1 MKKHKILLRALR
13 FLLLSIYLIFAIFP
27 LFWIFMTSLK
37 PSEEVYSYPI
47 KYFPSSPTLSA
58 YKYLFSF
65 ANFSRYFLNSTIVSL
80 SASAVST
87 FFSLLAGYVLARHKT
102 RSVYWILLF
111 LFFAQMIPAYLIMI
125 PQYVMFSRFGLIDKL
140 LGVTIVYVGIGCA
153 FSTIMSR
160 GFFLRVPR
168 ELEEAALID
177 GCGRLKAL
185 FKITVPI
192 MLPGISAIFSFSF
205 VNTWN
210 ELFIAALFLNSDN
223 KLTVPVALYSFISK
237 AGIKWNVLSA
247 GLVVA
252 LLPTILVFA
261 VAQKYIV
268 AGLTQGALKE

>member
-1 MKKHKILLRALR
+1 LKKTKIFFKIFR
-13 FLLLSIYLIFAIFP
+13 FFLLSIYLIFAVFP
-27 LFWIFMTSLK
+27 LFWIFITSIK

-47 KYFPSSPTLSA
+47 KYFPSTPTFSA

-65 ANFSRYFLNSTIVSL
+65 ANFSRYFLNSLIVSL
-80 SASAVST
+80 SASAIST
-87 FFSLLAGYVLARHKT
+87 FLSLLAGYVLARYRIK
-102 RSVYWILLF
+102 SAYWVLLF

-160 GFFLRVPR
+160 GFFMRIPK

-177 GCGRLKAL
+177 GCSKLKTL
-185 FKITVPI
+185 FKITIPI

-210 ELFIAALFLNSDN
+210 ELFVATLFLNSDQ

-247 GLVVA
+247 GLIVA
-252 LLPTILVFA
+252 LLPTIIVFA
-261 VAQKYIV
+261 IAQKYII

>member
-1 MKKHKILLRALR
+1 LRRHKILFETLR
-13 FLLLSIYLIFAIFP
+13 FFLLSIYLIFAVFP
-27 LFWIFMTSLK
+27 LFWIFITSLK

-65 ANFSRYFLNSTIVSL
+65 ANFSRYFLNSAIVSL

-87 FFSLLAGYVLARHKT
+87 FLSLLAGYVLARYRIK
-102 RSVYWILLF
+102 SVYWILLF

-125 PQYVMFSRFGLIDKL
+125 PQYVMFSRFGLIDRL
-140 LGVTIVYVGIGCA
+140 LGVTIVYTGIGCA

-160 GFFLRVPR
+160 GFFLRIPR

-177 GCGRLKAL
+177 GCGRLRAL
-185 FKITVPI
+185 FRITVPM
-192 MLPGISAIFSFSF
+192 MLPGVSAIFSFSF

-210 ELFIAALFLNSDN
+210 ELFIAALFLNSDS

-252 LLPTILVFA
+252 LLPTIFVFA
-261 VAQKYIV
+261 IAQKYII
-268 AGLTQGALKE
+268 AGLTQGALKG